1 MLLLGKPCEDET
13 AQVARAAVEATRYT
27 SGTGF
32 RFPASRRNAVSAPV
46 ASLPA
51 TSQPV
56 VKKDEAKKTKP
67 LPQIVLEPDEGMEVI
82 TDWDGPENLETSDLS
97 APSLMRAAAAQA
109 VQKAPIE
116 PLSVLQQGPPT
127 KASTDAKSLSTSVP
141 YPTTPTLAKQ
151 ARVVAVYSV

>member
-56 VKKDEAKKTKP
+56 VKKEEAKNTKL
-67 LPQIVLEPDEGMEVI
+67 LPQMAPEPDEDMEVT

-109 VQKAPIE
+109 AQKAPIE
-116 PLSVLQQGPPT
+116 PLASVLQQGPPT
-127 KASTDAKSLSTSVP
+127 KASDSKASTFTP
-141 YPTTPTLAKQ
+141 YPTTRTLAKQ
-151 ARVVAVYSV
+151 AVMQ